1 METLTLTLPPQL
13 ITLPTQDELPSDD
26 GVPME
31 TQRHK
36 MQADLLIDALY
47 PWLEQRSDGYVGG
60 NMFVYEAIET
70 NERGWL
76 LSQRL
81 ELALVRWQ
89 GAKKAQQKADRLA
102 AKLRELGINPEKI

>member
-1 METLTLTLPPQL
+1 METLTPPSQL

-47 PWLEQRSDGYVGG
+47 PWLERRNDGYVGG
-60 NMFVYEAIET
+60 NMFVYFST
-70 NERGWL
+70 
-76 LSQRL
+76 
-81 ELALVRWQ
+81 
-89 GAKKAQQKADRLA
+89 AQLKN
-102 AKLRELGINPEKI
+102 RELGINPEEI